1 MSFADC
7 LRTAVEGGELRAE
20 DAKRLEKDFKRF
32 RDRFAN
38 NSEAMADAEA
48 KKALAEL
55 LAAESA
61 HQKRKAKLSLQSIK
75 RIAAD
80 ISSYKNPK
88 GEADIAAAAVDL
100 LEHFGTAPFA
110 SVEGRRKAI
119 VGMAHARME
128 DALYHFRRSA
138 IAGDLARHNKADLDN
153 VLREAFGESTGDA
166 SSKHFA
172 KVWEDTHEWLRQR
185 FNAAGGAI
193 GKLERWGLPQHHDA
207 RALRKAG
214 MQAWKDSIRP
224 LLDVTRM
231 KHPLTGKAVDPGE
244 LDEIL
249 TEIWTNVATEGWAK
263 KQPAR
268 QAFGRG
274 SLANQRADH
283 RFLIFRDA
291 DSWIAY
297 QRDFGGGGDIFA
309 AMMGHINAMAK
320 DIAAMEVLGPNPSG
334 TIEWLK
340 QAVKKQAELKAAG
353 QKSLMAG
360 DPASVINGANATE
373 RRLDSIWAS
382 IRGTLETP
390 VNSTFAGTFAGI
402 RSLITASVLGSAALS
417 SLSDIGTSIV
427 ARQFAGLKVH
437 GALGDI
443 IKAMGPTTRREAVS
457 AGLILDSAMHVF
469 HQQARYV
476 GTLDGPGWSSFIADR
491 VLTLSGL
498 TPWTQSAR
506 HAFGLAF
513 MRTAAENIDKPL
525 DKLPEAFRST
535 FARYG
540 IRAADWDRMRRMP
553 MHDMGS
559 GVKILRPQEIAER
572 VDERLAERFL
582 EMIQSETEYAIPN
595 GSNRS
600 KVMLVDQNR
609 PGTFMGEVT
618 RSFAQFKSFGAVFVL
633 LHGRRIHG
641 LLQGKTPRKGAGYA
655 ASLLISTTL
664 FGAMAMQLKGL
675 AQGRDPQDMTDPA
688 FWGGA
693 VLQGGGLGIYG
704 DYFFSSLNRQGV
716 GLAATLAG
724 PVVQRGNDLL
734 NLTLGN
740 AVQLATGEKTQFGR
754 ETLRFLKSNT
764 PGSTIWYSR
773 LAWERIVWDNLQ
785 FLVDPEADK
794 AFKNRQRFFQKEFG
808 QGFWWEPG
816 RALPQR
822 APNLGAAF
830 GG

>member
-119 VGMAHARME
+119 VGMAHARMD

-224 LLDVTRM
+224 LLDVARM

-340 QAVKKQAELKAAG
+340 QAVKKQAMQKAAG
-353 QKSLMAG
+353 QKSLFAG
-360 DPASVINGANATE
+360 DAAKANDLANSAE
-373 RRLDSIWAS
+373 RKLDSLWGS

-390 VNSTFAGTFAGI
+390 VNSTWASGFAAA

-417 SLSDIGTSIV
+417 SLSDIGTTMV
-427 ARQFAGLKVH
+427 ARSFSGIGAKGAFA
-437 GALGDI
+437 DI
-443 IKAMGPTTRREAVS
+443 VKAMGSMTRREAVA
-457 AGLILDSAMHVF
+457 AGLILDNAMHVF
-469 HQQARYV
+469 HAQARYV

-513 MRTAAENIDKPL
+513 MRTAAENVDKPL

-600 KVMLVDQNR
+600 KIMLVDQNR
-609 PGTFMGEVT
+609 PGTFLGEVV
-618 RSFAQFKSFGAVFVL
+618 RSFAQFKSFGAVFLL

-641 LLQGKTPRKGAGYA
+641 LLQGNNPAKGAAYA
-655 ASLLISTTL
+655 GSLLISTTL
-664 FGAMAMQLKGL
+664 FGALSLQLKGL
-675 AQGRDPQDMTDPA
+675 AQGRDPQQMDAT
-688 FWGGA
+688 FGA
-693 VLQGGGLGIYG
+693 AAILQGGGLGIYG
-704 DYFFSSLNRQGV
+704 DFLFSNINRQG
-716 GLAATLAG
+716 GGFATTFGG
-724 PVVQRGNDLL
+724 PVVQRANDLW
-734 NLTLGN
+734 NLTAGN
-740 AVQLATGEKTQFGR
+740 VAQLASGERTHFGR
-754 ETLRFLKSNT
+754 ELVKFMKGNT
-764 PGSTIWYSR
+764 PGGTIWYTR
-773 LAWERIVWDNLQ
+773 LAWERILMDQLQ
-785 FLVDPEADK
+785 FLVDPEANK

-816 RALPQR
+816 RAVPQR